1 MKKILFILLLAF
13 GAFSDASAQKFG
25 YLDLEY
31 ITSRMPEYKKVQT
44 DFDELV
50 TRWTK
55 EISDKLVE
63 VERLEKTYRAEEVL
77 LTDDMKQKRLQT
89 ITDKQKDAREFQNK
103 VFGIDGLMT
112 QRKKDL
118 MKPLLDQLGKAVEKV
133 ARQKQLMFLFDKSA
147 DGLAMVYTD
156 PRHDY
161 TDYVM
166 EELGISTD
174 QIKEKQEKDREKASE
189 EAPKA
194 DAPAKKGA
202 PVKLELPKKE
212 YP

>member
-1 MKKILFILLLAF
+1 MKKNLFILLIAF
-13 GAFSDASAQKFG
+13 GAFSNASAQKFG

-202 PVKLELPKKE
+202 PVKLELPKKD
-212 YP
+212 